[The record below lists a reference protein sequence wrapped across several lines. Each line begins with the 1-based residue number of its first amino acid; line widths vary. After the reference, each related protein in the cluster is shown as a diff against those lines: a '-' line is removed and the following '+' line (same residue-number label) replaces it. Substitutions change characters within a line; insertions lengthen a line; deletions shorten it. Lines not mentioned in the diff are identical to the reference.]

1 MREGPPVRLPVIMEE
16 REVKDLPVYEYRCSA
31 CGHSFDLLQP
41 MDAERTADCEM
52 CGAEAKRVFSPRI
65 AIRYEGWGFNAT
77 DKLLP
82 ESSRVKRDF
91 KQLRE
96 KAEQIMD
103 EDFTP

>member
-1 MREGPPVRLPVIMEE
+1 LP
-16 REVKDLPVYEYRCSA
+16 LYEYKCSV
-31 CGHSFDLLQP
+31 CGHRFDLLQP
-41 MDAERTADCEM
+41 MDAERVADCEE
-52 CGAEAKRVFSPRI
+52 CGAVAKRAFSPRI

-96 KAEQIMD
+96 KAEQIAE

>member
-1 MREGPPVRLPVIMEE
+1 M
-16 REVKDLPVYEYRCSA
+16 PVYEYKCPA
-31 CGHSFDLLQP
+31 CGHRFDLLQP
-41 MDAERTADCEM
+41 MDAERVAECEE

-96 KAEQIMD
+96 KADQLVE
-103 EDFTP
+103 EDFSP

>member
-1 MREGPPVRLPVIMEE
+1 M
-16 REVKDLPVYEYRCSA
+16 PVYEYRCGA
-31 CGHSFDLLQP
+31 CGHSFDLIQSV
-41 MDAERTADCEM
+41 DTERVADCEK
-52 CGAEAKRVFSPRI
+52 CGAEARRVFSPRV

-103 EDFTP
+103 EDFSP

>member
-1 MREGPPVRLPVIMEE
+1 MRT
-16 REVKDLPVYEYRCSA
+16 LPVYEYRCDS
-31 CGHSFDLLQP
+31 CGHSFDLIQP
-41 MDAERTADCEM
+41 MDAERTADCEK
-52 CGAEAKRVFSPRI
+52 CGSPARRVFSPRI